1 MPTMTLSLSRVKI
14 EFGTLPSIVSTIIPT
29 FTELKYT
36 LFASIL
42 GCEVNEL
49 DDRIKLL
56 TYLQLQDGGV
66 GLMNSV
72 DVSRSAYLASF
83 A

>member
-1 MPTMTLSLSRVKI
+1 VRP
-14 EFGTLPSIVSTIIPT
+14 EIVSITIPT

-49 DDRIKLL
+49 EDLIKLL

-83 A
+83 AHCASCQ